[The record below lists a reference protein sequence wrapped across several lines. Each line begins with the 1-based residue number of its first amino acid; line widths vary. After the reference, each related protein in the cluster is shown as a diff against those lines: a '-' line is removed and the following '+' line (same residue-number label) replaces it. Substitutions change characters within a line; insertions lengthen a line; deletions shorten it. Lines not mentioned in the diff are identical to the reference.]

1 MSNTQDTLRIGLV
14 GTAFARQAQRGGLAN
29 YFRQLVRH
37 LAESDPEN
45 HYTLLLHPHSAALF
59 QVDAPNFHTRVVPIP
74 GRQAHYWEQLL
85 LPLVLAALPLDLVH
99 FVGFP
104 AVLAQR
110 KPTVITLHDLS
121 YKALPHL
128 RGDWL
133 SRFHWRFFGDR
144 GARRADHVITI
155 SEHSRRDIQRLLGI
169 PAERISVIYE
179 APAPIFRPITPESA
193 RAIARDTYGIAG
205 RYLLFVGT
213 LQPTKNL
220 ARLIDAYALAR
231 QRAGV
236 APALV
241 IVGQKGW
248 DFADLFARV
257 RALELEDQ
265 VLFTGYVPDDD
276 LPALY
281 SGAEAFVLPS
291 LYEGF
296 GLPVLEAMACG
307 APVITSTVTSLPE
320 VVGDAALLVDP
331 TDTDALAGALAQIC
345 TDAAL
350 RQRLRL
356 AGLAR
361 AAQFSWRRCAEETL
375 AVYQRVATAQRY
387 GLLKPAGLKAGTGSS
402 SPGWRR

>member
-1 MSNTQDTLRIGLV
+1 MSNMNGSLRIGLV

-37 LAESDPEN
+37 LAEVDAEN
-45 HYTLLLHPHSAALF
+45 QYTLLLHPHSAALF
-59 QVDAPNFHTRVVPIP
+59 RVDAPNIHTRVVPIP
-74 GRQAHYWEQLL
+74 GRQAHYWEQFI
-85 LPLVLAALPLDLVH
+85 LPLVLATLPLDLVH

-104 AVLAQR
+104 AVLAQW

-121 YKALPHL
+121 YKTLPHL

-133 SRFHWRFFGDR
+133 SRFHWHFFGDR
-144 GARRADHVITI
+144 GARRANHIITI
-155 SEHSRRDIQRLLGI
+155 SEHSQGDIQRFLGI

-179 APAPIFRPITPESA
+179 APAPSFRPVEPESA
-193 RAIARDTYGIAG
+193 RAIARDNYGIAG
-205 RYLLFVGT
+205 RYILFVGT

-231 QRAGV
+231 QRAGIRPV
-236 APALV
+236 LV

-257 RALELEDQ
+257 SGLGLEGQ
-265 VLFTGYVPDDD
+265 VIFTGYVPDDD

-281 SGAEAFVLPS
+281 SGAEVFVLPS

-320 VVGDAALLVDP
+320 IAGDAALLVDP
-331 TDTDALAGALAQIC
+331 MDIEALAGALERVC

-350 RQRLRL
+350 RQHLRL

-361 AAQFSWRRCAEETL
+361 AAQFSWQRCAEETL
-375 AVYQRVATAQRY
+375 AVYRRVAAAHRY
-387 GLLKPAGLKAGTGSS
+387 GLLKPGFS

>member
-1 MSNTQDTLRIGLV
+1 MKDTNGALHIGLV
-14 GTAFARQAQRGGLAN
+14 GTAFASQAQRGGLAN
-29 YFRQLVRH
+29 YFRQLVH
-37 LAESDPEN
+37 YLAEVDTEN
-45 HYTLLLHPHSAALF
+45 HYTLLLHPHSAARF
-59 QVDAPNFHTRVVPIP
+59 RVAAPNFRTRIIPIP
-74 GRQAHYWEQLL
+74 GRQAHYWEQLI
-85 LPLVLAALPLDLVH
+85 LPFILAALPLDLVH

-121 YKALPHL
+121 YKRLPHL

-144 GARRADHVITI
+144 GARRADHIITI
-155 SEHSRRDIQRLLGI
+155 SEHSRGDIQECLSV
-169 PAERISVIYE
+169 PSERISVIYE
-179 APAPIFRPITPESA
+179 APAPIFRPIELETA
-193 RAIARDTYGIAG
+193 RAIARDKYGIVG
-205 RYLLFVGT
+205 GYILFVGT

-231 QRAGV
+231 RRAGIV
-236 APALV
+236 PALV

-257 RALELEDQ
+257 SGLGLDNQ
-265 VLFTGYVPDDD
+265 VIFTGYVPDDD

-281 SGAEAFVLPS
+281 SGADVFVLPS

-307 APVITSTVTSLPE
+307 TPVITSTVTSLPE
-320 VVGDAALLVDP
+320 ITGDAALLVDP
-331 TDTDALAGALAQIC
+331 LDTDALARALERVY

-361 AAQFSWRRCAEETL
+361 AAQFSWRRCAEETR
-375 AVYQRVATAQRY
+375 AVYQRVATAHRY
-387 GLLKPAGLKAGTGSS
+387 GLLKPGFS
-402 SPGWRR
+402 SPGWGR